1 MVWRPRRRAPVRA
14 QSSAGR
20 AEGGLDTHADEGLL
34 IAATALRLA
43 AKNRLIVHALRDGEP
58 FAQHWF
64 AAALRQDIEALID
77 ERETDA
83 RRLEEARATARR
95 RLGRPRHFHDYR
107 HADMRT
113 LALREQVDRE
123 LAKRL
128 RALLDDE
135 EFTRGILSSAREAAL
150 DEIVAAHRSR
160 QQELSGF
167 ARDERYTAE
176 REDRLASV
184 KRDLEALQRARSW

>member
-1 MVWRPRRRAPVRA
+1 MVWRPRRRERDRAPAARP
-14 QSSAGR
+14 
-20 AEGGLDTHADEGLL
+20 AEGLDTHADEGML

-58 FAQHWF
+58 FDEAWF
-64 AAALRQDIEALID
+64 AAALREDIEALIE
-77 ERETDA
+77 EREADA

-107 HADMRT
+107 HADVRT

-128 RALLDDE
+128 RELLDDE
-135 EFTRGILSSAREAAL
+135 EFCRGILSAAREAAL
-150 DEIVAAHRSR
+150 DEIVAAQRSR
-160 QQELSGF
+160 QAELSGF
-167 ARDERYTAE
+167 TRDERYTAE